1 MIAEKCFGQEW
12 ISAKAAELRYPDKN
26 VIERVVRAF
35 SLLDMLARSG
45 CPFVFKGGTS
55 LMLLLKD
62 TGNRLST
69 DIDIICP
76 PDTNIETYLQE
87 YAANGFVRYEL
98 VERKQDGTTIPKGHS
113 KLFYQVAFPR
123 SGREDMYILLDVLY
137 DEHQYIETKEVE
149 IISPLIEVV
158 GTPAKVMIPSEKDIL
173 GDKLTAFAPDST
185 GIPYYKK
192 GEEKSLEVIKQLH
205 DVGRLFEHVD
215 DMHITAEVFRRIVPI
230 ELAYRG
236 LTMSVEEVIA
246 GIRQTD
252 MNLALRGA
260 LDAEQFAFLQRGIMK
275 MRSFMYSGRQYR
287 IDEAITDA
295 ARDAYMLTLI
305 EKGIDHME
313 KYPSDPMSVADLSI
327 EGMEMNKLNKLKKNF
342 PEAFWYWYKTYELI
356 MEGTAR

>member
-12 ISAKAAELRYPDKN
+12 ITAKAEELLYPDKN

-55 LMLLLKD
+55 LMLLLHD

-98 VERKQDGTTIPKGHS
+98 VERRQEGTKIPKGHS

-123 SGREDMYILLDVLY
+123 TGREDMYILLDVLY
-137 DEHQYIETKEVE
+137 DEHQYIETKELDIV
-149 IISPLIEVV
+149 SPLIEVV
-158 GTPAKVMIPSEKDIL
+158 GTPAKVIVPSEKDIL

-230 ELAYRG
+230 ELAYRE
-236 LTMSVEEVIA
+236 LTMTLEEVID
-246 GIRQTD
+246 GIRRTD
-252 MNLALRGA
+252 MNIALRGA
-260 LDAEQFAFLQRGIMK
+260 LNAEQFTFLQRGIMK
-275 MRSFMYSGRQYR
+275 MRNFMYSGRQYR
-287 IDEAITDA
+287 IDEAIIDA

-305 EKGIDHME
+305 EQGVDQME
-313 KYPSDPMSVADLSI
+313 KYSGNPMSVVSLSI
-327 EGMEMNKLNKLKKNF
+327 EGLEMNKLNKLKKNF
-342 PEAFWYWYKTYELI
+342 PEAFWYWYKTIELLKNH
-356 MEGTAR
+356 

>member
-1 MIAEKCFGQEW
+1 MIAAKCFGQEW
-12 ISAKAAELRYPDKN
+12 ISAKAEELRYPDKN

-137 DEHQYIETKEVE
+137 DEH
-149 IISPLIEVV
+149 
-158 GTPAKVMIPSEKDIL
+158 
-173 GDKLTAFAPDST
+173 
-185 GIPYYKK
+185 
-192 GEEKSLEVIKQLH
+192 
-205 DVGRLFEHVD
+205 
-215 DMHITAEVFRRIVPI
+215 
-230 ELAYRG
+230 
-236 LTMSVEEVIA
+236 
-246 GIRQTD
+246 
-252 MNLALRGA
+252 
-260 LDAEQFAFLQRGIMK
+260 
-275 MRSFMYSGRQYR
+275 
-287 IDEAITDA
+287 
-295 ARDAYMLTLI
+295 
-305 EKGIDHME
+305 
-313 KYPSDPMSVADLSI
+313 
-327 EGMEMNKLNKLKKNF
+327 
-342 PEAFWYWYKTYELI
+342 
-356 MEGTAR
+356 

>member
-1 MIAEKCFGQEW
+1 MIAEKCFSQEW
-12 ISAKAAELRYPDKN
+12 ISAKAMELRYPDKN

-55 LMLLLKD
+55 LMLLLQD
-62 TGNRLST
+62 TSSRLST

-76 PDTNIETYLQE
+76 PETDIEQYLQE

-98 VERKQDGTTIPKGHS
+98 VERRQEGTAIPKGHS

-123 SGREDMYILLDVLY
+123 TGREDMYILLDVLY
-137 DEHQYIETKEVE
+137 DRHQYIETKELDV
-149 IISPLIEVV
+149 ISPLVEVV
-158 GTPAKVMIPSEKDIL
+158 GNPAKVVVPSENDIL

-215 DMHITAEVFRRIVPI
+215 DLGVTAEVFRRIVPV

-236 LTMSVEEVIA
+236 LTMTIEEVID

-252 MNLALRGA
+252 MNIALRGA
-260 LDAEQFAFLQRGIMK
+260 LDAEQFAFLQCGIMK
-275 MRSFMYSGRQYR
+275 IRNFMYSGRQYR

-295 ARDAYMLTLI
+295 ARDAYLVTLI
-305 EKGIDHME
+305 ECGVMQME
-313 KYPSDPMSVADLSI
+313 KYPGNPMVVASLMI
-327 EGMEMNKLNKLKKNF
+327 EEPEWNRLNKLKKNF
-342 PEAFWYWYKTYELI
+342 PEAFWYWFKTVELLKN
-356 MEGTAR
+356 GNQ

>member
-1 MIAEKCFGQEW
+1 MIAEKCFNQEW
-12 ISAKAAELRYPDKN
+12 ISAKAEELRYPDKN

-62 TGNRLST
+62 TGSRLST

-76 PDTNIETYLQE
+76 PDTNIEDYLQE
-87 YAANGFVRYEL
+87 YAASGFVRYEL
-98 VERKQDGTTIPKGHS
+98 VERKQDGTKIPKGHS
-113 KLFYQVAFPR
+113 KLFYHVAFPR
-123 SGREDMYILLDVLY
+123 TGREDMYILLDVLY
-137 DEHQYIETKEVE
+137 DEHQYVETKELE
-149 IISPLIEVV
+149 IVSPLIEVV
-158 GTPAKVMIPSEKDIL
+158 GDKPAKVIVPSAKDIL

-192 GEEKSLEVIKQLH
+192 GEEKSLEVIKQLY

-215 DMHITAEVFRRIVPI
+215 DMHVTAEVFKRIVPI
-230 ELAYRG
+230 ELAYRE
-236 LTMSVEEVIA
+236 LTMSIEEVIE
-246 GIRQTD
+246 GIRRTD
-252 MNLALRGA
+252 MNIALRGA
-260 LDAEQFAFLQRGIMK
+260 LDAEQFSFLQRGISK

-305 EKGIDHME
+305 EQGIDQIE
-313 KYPSDPMSVADLSI
+313 KYSGDPMSVANLSI
-327 EGMEMNKLNKLKKNF
+327 KSLEMNKLNRLKKTF
-342 PEAFWYWYKTYELI
+342 PEAFWYWYKTVELLS
-356 MEGTAR
+356 E

>member
-1 MIAEKCFGQEW
+1 MIAEKCFGQDW
-12 ISAKAAELRYPDKN
+12 INTKAKELSYPDKN

-55 LMLLLKD
+55 LMLLLQD
-62 TGNRLST
+62 TGTRLST

-76 PDTNIETYLQE
+76 PETNIETYLQE
-87 YAANGFVRYEL
+87 YAASGFVRYEL
-98 VERKQDGTTIPKGHS
+98 VERRQDGTNIPKGHS
-113 KLFYQVAFPR
+113 KFFYQVAFPR

-137 DEHQYIETKEVE
+137 DEHQYIETKQVDV
-149 IISPLIEVV
+149 ITPLIEIV
-158 GTPAKVMIPSEKDIL
+158 GTPAKVTVPSEKDIL

-192 GEEKSLEVIKQLH
+192 DEEKSLEVIKQLH

-215 DMHITAEVFRRIVPI
+215 DMHVTAQVFRRIVPI

-236 LTMSVEEVIA
+236 LTMSVDEVMA

-252 MNLALRGA
+252 MNIALRGTINA
-260 LDAEQFAFLQRGIMK
+260 WQFDFLQRGIKK
-275 MRSFMYSGRQYR
+275 MRNFMYDRRQYR

-295 ARDAYMLTLI
+295 ARDAYMVTLI
-305 EKGIDHME
+305 EKEVDTIERYPNNPLSVTDLTIDS
-313 KYPSDPMSVADLSI
+313 SD
-327 EGMEMNKLNKLKKNF
+327 MNMTRLNKLKKTF
-342 PEAFWYWYKTYELI
+342 PEAFWYWYQTTQLI
-356 MEGTAR
+356 KQ

>member
-12 ISAKAAELRYPDKN
+12 ITAKAEELRYPDKN

-55 LMLLLKD
+55 LMLLLND

-69 DIDIICP
+69 DIDLICP

-98 VERKQDGTTIPKGHS
+98 VERKQEGTKIPKGHS

-123 SGREDMYILLDVLY
+123 TGREDMYILLDVLY
-137 DEHQYIETKEVE
+137 DEHQYIETKELDIV
-149 IISPLIEVV
+149 SPLIEVV
-158 GTPAKVMIPSEKDIL
+158 GTPAKVVVPSEKDIL

-230 ELAYRG
+230 ELAYRE
-236 LTMSVEEVIA
+236 LTMTVEEVID
-246 GIRQTD
+246 GVRRTD
-252 MNLALRGA
+252 MNIALRGA
-260 LDAEQFAFLQRGIMK
+260 LNAEQFTFLQRGIMK

-287 IDEAITDA
+287 IDEAIVDA

-305 EKGIDHME
+305 EQGVDYME
-313 KYPSDPMSVADLSI
+313 KYSGDPMSVASLSI
-327 EGMEMNKLNKLKKNF
+327 EGLEINKLNKLKKNF
-342 PEAFWYWYKTYELI
+342 PEAFWYWYKTCELLKQ
-356 MEGTAR
+356 

>member
-1 MIAEKCFGQEW
+1 MISEKCFGQEW
-12 ISAKAAELRYPDKN
+12 ISAKAMELRYPDKN

-55 LMLLLKD
+55 LMLLLQE
-62 TGNRLST
+62 TGSRLST

-76 PDTNIETYLQE
+76 PETNIEDYLKE
-87 YAANGFVRYEL
+87 YAASGFVRYEL
-98 VERKQDGTTIPKGHS
+98 VERRQDGTNIPKGHS
-113 KLFYQVAFPR
+113 KFFYQVAFPR
-123 SGREDMYILLDVLY
+123 TGREDMYILLDVLY
-137 DEHQYIETKEVE
+137 DAHQYIETKQVDVMT
-149 IISPLIEVV
+149 PLIEVV
-158 GTPAKVMIPSEKDIL
+158 GSPAKVTVPSEKDIL

-192 GEEKSLEVIKQLH
+192 DEEKSLEVIKQLH

-215 DMHITAEVFRRIVPI
+215 DMRVTGEVFRRIVPV

-236 LTMSVEEVIA
+236 LSMSVDEVIA

-252 MNLALRGA
+252 MNIALRGA
-260 LDAEQFAFLQRGIMK
+260 INAWQFDFLQRGIKK
-275 MRSFMYSGRQYR
+275 MRNFMYDGRQYR

-305 EKGIDHME
+305 EKGVDAIAR
-313 KYPSDPMSVADLSI
+313 YPGDPMAVAGLTI
-327 EGMEMNKLNKLKKNF
+327 EGTEWNRLNKLKKTF
-342 PEAFWYWYKTYELI
+342 PEAFWYWYHTVKVMLQK
-356 MEGTAR
+356 

>member
-1 MIAEKCFGQEW
+1 MIAEKCFNQEW
-12 ISAKAAELRYPDKN
+12 ISAKAEELRYPDKN

-62 TGNRLST
+62 TGSRLST

-76 PDTNIETYLQE
+76 PDTNIEDYLQE
-87 YAANGFVRYEL
+87 YAASGFVRYEL
-98 VERKQDGTTIPKGHS
+98 VERKQDGTKIPKGHS

-123 SGREDMYILLDVLY
+123 TGREDMYILLDVLY
-137 DEHQYIETKEVE
+137 DEHQYVETKELE
-149 IISPLIEVV
+149 IVSPLIEVV
-158 GTPAKVMIPSEKDIL
+158 GDKPAKVIVPSPKDIL

-192 GEEKSLEVIKQLH
+192 GEEKSLEVIKQLY

-215 DMHITAEVFRRIVPI
+215 DMHVTAEVFKCIVPI
-230 ELAYRG
+230 ELAYRE
-236 LTMSVEEVIA
+236 LTMSIEEVIE
-246 GIRQTD
+246 GIRRTD
-252 MNLALRGA
+252 MNIALRGA
-260 LDAEQFAFLQRGIMK
+260 LDAKQFSFLQRGISK

-305 EKGIDHME
+305 ERGIDQIE
-313 KYPSDPMSVADLSI
+313 RYSGDPMSVAKLSI
-327 EGMEMNKLNKLKKNF
+327 KSLEMNKLNKLKKNF
-342 PEAFWYWYKTYELI
+342 PEAFWYWYKTAELLS
-356 MEGTAR
+356 E

>member
-1 MIAEKCFGQEW
+1 MIAEKCFNQEW
-12 ISAKAAELRYPDKN
+12 ISAKAEELRYPDKN

-62 TGNRLST
+62 TGSRLST

-76 PDTNIETYLQE
+76 PDTNIEDYLQE
-87 YAANGFVRYEL
+87 YAASGFVRYEL
-98 VERKQDGTTIPKGHS
+98 VERKQDGTKIPKGHS

-123 SGREDMYILLDVLY
+123 TGREDMYILLDVLY
-137 DEHQYIETKEVE
+137 DEHQYVETKELE
-149 IISPLIEVV
+149 IVSPLIEVV
-158 GTPAKVMIPSEKDIL
+158 GDKPAMVIVPSPKDIL

-192 GEEKSLEVIKQLH
+192 GEEKSLEVIKQLY

-215 DMHITAEVFRRIVPI
+215 DMHVTAEVFKRIVPI
-230 ELAYRG
+230 ELAYRE
-236 LTMSVEEVIA
+236 LTMSIEEVIE
-246 GIRQTD
+246 GIRRTD
-252 MNLALRGA
+252 MNIALRGA
-260 LDAEQFAFLQRGIMK
+260 LDAKQFSFLQRGISK

-305 EKGIDHME
+305 EQGIDQIE
-313 KYPSDPMSVADLSI
+313 KYSGDPMSVANLSI
-327 EGMEMNKLNKLKKNF
+327 KSLEMNKLNRLKKTF
-342 PEAFWYWYKTYELI
+342 PEAFWYWYKTAELLS
-356 MEGTAR
+356 E

>member
-1 MIAEKCFGQEW
+1 MIADKCFSQEW
-12 ISAKAAELRYPDKN
+12 ISAKAEELRYPDKN

-62 TGNRLST
+62 TGSRLST

-87 YAANGFVRYEL
+87 YASSGFVRYEL
-98 VERKQDGTTIPKGHS
+98 VERRQEGKQVPKGHT
-113 KLFYQVAFPR
+113 KMFYQVAFPR
-123 SGREDMYILLDVLY
+123 TGRENMYILLDVLY
-137 DEHQYIETKEVE
+137 DKHQYVETKEVE
-149 IISPLIEVV
+149 ITSPLIEVV
-158 GTPAKVMIPSEKDIL
+158 GAPTKVIIPSENDLL
-173 GDKLTAFAPDST
+173 GDKLTAFAPNST

-215 DMHITAEVFRRIVPI
+215 DLHITAEVFRRLVPV

-236 LTMSVEEVIA
+236 LEMTVDEVIA
-246 GIRQTD
+246 DIRQTD
-252 MNLALRGA
+252 LNIALRGA
-260 LDAEQFAFLQRGIMK
+260 LNKEQFAILQRGIMK
-275 MRSFMYSGRQYR
+275 IRNFMYSGRQYR
-287 IDEAITDA
+287 IDEVITDA

-305 EKGIDHME
+305 EHGIDRME
-313 KYPSDPMSVADLSI
+313 KYSSDPMSVASLSI

-342 PEAFWYWYKTYELI
+342 PEAFWYWYKTCELLRK
-356 MEGTAR
+356 GDS